1 MENTSKTLTKI
12 QIQLTNTHLHAH
24 THTNNMEEVLDLFL
38 LPLLQKRKGE
48 KKEVE
53 CWWMERRQGEK
64 DN

>member
-1 MENTSKTLTKI
+1 MENTSETLTKT

-24 THTNNMEEVLDLFL
+24 THIQITWRRFLNSL

-53 CWWMERRQGEK
+53 CWWMEQRRGEK